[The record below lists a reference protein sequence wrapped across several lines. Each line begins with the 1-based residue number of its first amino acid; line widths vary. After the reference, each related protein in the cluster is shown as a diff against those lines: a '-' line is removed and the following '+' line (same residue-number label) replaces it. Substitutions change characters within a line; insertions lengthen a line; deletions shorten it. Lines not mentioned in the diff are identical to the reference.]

1 MYKALYQVGFHAN
14 IRSFITKGDSLLVVI
29 FLLIILFTGKRT
41 ESVQRTTETRDEVI
55 EARIRSHV

>member
-1 MYKALYQVGFHAN
+1 MYKSGFMQILGHLLQKE
-14 IRSFITKGDSLLVVI
+14 TLLVVI